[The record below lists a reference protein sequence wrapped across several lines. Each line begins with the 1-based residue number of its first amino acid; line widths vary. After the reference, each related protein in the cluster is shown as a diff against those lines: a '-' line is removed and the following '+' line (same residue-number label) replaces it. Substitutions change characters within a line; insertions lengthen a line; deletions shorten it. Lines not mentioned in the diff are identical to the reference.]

1 MVRGIFATVQFRPGA
16 DLRLDAEGVRKRMK
30 AVYADAPCIRLT
42 EESPRVGAVAGS
54 NFCDIGWEVRDGSVA
69 VMTALDN
76 LVKGM
81 AGQALQNMNLALG
94 FPETTGLLQAGAYP
108 G

>member
-1 MVRGIFATVQFRPGA
+1 MVRGIFVAVQLRPPAELKLDGEA
-16 DLRLDAEGVRKRMK
+16 LRARFVAAYK
-30 AVYADAPCIRLT
+30 DAPFVRLV

-54 NFCDIGWEVRDGSVA
+54 NFCDIGLTARDGNVV

-81 AGQALQNMNLALG
+81 AGQALQNMNIALG
-94 FPETTGLLQAGAYP
+94 IPETTALMQAGTYP

>member
-1 MVRGIFATVQFRPGA
+1 MVRGIYTTVQFRAQG
-16 DLRLDAEGVRKRMK
+16 LDAAAVKSRMEK
-30 AVYADAPCIRLT
+30 TYQDAPFVRLIG
-42 EESPRVGAVAGS
+42 EAPRVGAVAGS
-54 NFCDIGWEVRDGSVA
+54 NFCDVGWQVKGGTVA

-81 AGQALQNMNLALG
+81 AGQAIQNMNLALS
-94 FPETTGLLQAGAYP
+94 FPETDGLLHAGTYP